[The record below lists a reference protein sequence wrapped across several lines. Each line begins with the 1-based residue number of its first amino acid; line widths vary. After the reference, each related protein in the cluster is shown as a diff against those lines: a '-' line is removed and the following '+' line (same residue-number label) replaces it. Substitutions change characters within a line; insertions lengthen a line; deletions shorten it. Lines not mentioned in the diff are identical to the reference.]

1 MRCEVCLWKRE
12 GQRVELA
19 NDDGTGSP
27 KDYIYLAGGEGA
39 ITVYAG
45 RVNNVTIC
53 EIEPRVWKPGGVKVI
68 EVTIEESIMK

>member
-1 MRCEVCLWKRE
+1 VCLWKRE